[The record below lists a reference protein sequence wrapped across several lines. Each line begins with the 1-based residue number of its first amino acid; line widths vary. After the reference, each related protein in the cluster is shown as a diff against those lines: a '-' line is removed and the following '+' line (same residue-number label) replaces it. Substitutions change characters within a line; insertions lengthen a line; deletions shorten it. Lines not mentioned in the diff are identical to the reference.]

1 MVQSAALSAPRLDAE
16 AVGTFSVMTGVVVPL
31 ATVEE
36 RSVPVVPKVSAATDV
51 TVPPPPLAVELMV
64 WLGQVPV
71 MVTLVP
77 ATKAGVAVPVPPDAT
92 AKIEDKPAAVPE
104 VFWFKVGN
112 VQFAKLPEDGV
123 PKAPPEVSLL
133 LNVVQSAELKYPL
146 ALAVATGML
155 ITGVVVPVA
164 TATGAVPVT
173 EVTVPPPLPAPIAVL
188 NAAAS
193 KVVTVLSALI
203 CMNVTALGLA
213 SVNRL
218 PPTVVEPKDVRAAE
232 ADVAP
237 VPPEVS
243 GRAVPSAKE
252 AK

>member
-1 MVQSAALSAPRLDAE
+1 MPELV
-16 AVGTFSVMTGVVVPL
+16 TVPDKVIPL
-31 ATVEE
+31 T
-36 RSVPVVPKVSAATDV
+36 VPVPPTEV
-51 TVPPPPLAVELMV
+51 TVPPPPPLAVELIV
-64 WLGQVPV
+64 WFGQVPV
-71 MVTLVP
+71 IVTLVP

-92 AKIEDKPAAVPE
+92 AKTEDKPAAVPV
-104 VFWFKVGN
+104 VFWFNVGN
-112 VQFAKLPEDGV
+112 VQFTKLPDEGV
-123 PKAPPEVSLL
+123 PRAPPEVSLL
-133 LNVVQSAELKYPL
+133 LNVVQSVEAKYPL
-146 ALAVATGML
+146 ALAVATGIL

-203 CMNVTALGLA
+203 CMKVTALGLA

-237 VPPEVS
+237 VPPEVI
-243 GRAVPSAKE
+243 GRAVPNAKE